1 MNDDRLIE
9 LADSYVDAVL
19 RSEYRADVQGGNI
32 GKTAQPSQGSTQ
44 VELCLASLWA
54 VTDTINRGH
63 VSAADAARISA
74 GTGALSA

>member
-32 GKTAQPSQGSTQ
+32 GKTAQPSHGSTQ

-54 VTDTINRGH
+54 VTDTAELGH
-63 VSAADAARISA
+63 VSAGDAVRMSA
-74 GTGALSA
+74 GSRALFD